1 MTTTRLDI
9 PGYRDI
15 AEVNRGGFATIYRA
29 MQATFEREVAIKVL
43 TGVTDESSLRRFRR
57 ECTAIG
63 SLSGHPNIVTVYEA
77 GATDDGRLYMVM
89 EFLHGGSLADQL
101 AARGPFGPAEVLDL
115 GARIAGAVESAH
127 RAGIIHGDLKPE
139 NILLSRLGEPKVA
152 DFGLAFL
159 PDGHT
164 SMSGGLTGTIAH
176 AAPEVLGGDPPTVA
190 ADVYSVTST
199 LYCLLA
205 GRPPFTPAGEAS
217 IVSILG
223 RVAREPPPDLRPLAV
238 PEDLCRVLEQGLAK
252 APADRQR
259 DLAQFGRQLQAVQ
272 AQLGHPI
279 TPLPIESPESQPPP
293 APARRAA
300 PTPHARRRRISPS
313 AVAVV
318 AGLAV
323 VLALLQV
330 ALPSEKP
337 LPVLYQDNFDAGQ
350 NWYEHDD
357 EGAKLAYDQGA
368 YRILVKRPHQVVLSD
383 TSFRGGVY
391 GEPLTALTDVS
402 VRVRAQAVTPG
413 AVFGLFCRSTPKGER
428 YQAVLRTDGE
438 TLLLKSVAGGLQTLA
453 TARVPGMGEG
463 AFVSLRLDCTGRN
476 TAHLSLFADDRRV
489 VEATDVEAIVSGSV
503 GMMASA
509 EEPPADVRFEDFVLL
524 GRRLGA

>member
-1 MTTTRLDI
+1 MTTTGLDI
-9 PGYRDI
+9 AGYTDI
-15 AEVNRGGFATIYRA
+15 TEITRGGFATIYRA
-29 MQATFEREVAIKVL
+29 MQATFGREVAIKVL
-43 TGVTDESSLRRFRR
+43 TGSADESSLRRFRR

-89 EFLHGGSLADQL
+89 ELLHGGSLADRL
-101 AARGPFGPAEVLDL
+101 AERGPFTPADVLDL

-159 PDGHT
+159 PDGHA

-176 AAPEVLGGDPPTVA
+176 AAPEVLAGDRPTTA
-190 ADVYSVTST
+190 SDIYSLASA
-199 LYCLLA
+199 LFCLLS
-205 GRPPFTPAGEAS
+205 GRPPFAPGGDAG
-217 IVSILG
+217 IVAILG
-223 RVAREPPPDLRPLAV
+223 RIARDPPSDLRPLGV
-238 PEDLCRVLEQGLAK
+238 PDDLCRILEQGLAK
-252 APADRQR
+252 APGDRQH

-279 TPLPIESPESQPPP
+279 TPLPIEAPETLPPP
-293 APARRAA
+293 APAPRAA
-300 PTPHARRRRISPS
+300 ATPHARRRRIAPS

-318 AGLAV
+318 AGIAV
-323 VLALLQV
+323 VLALVQLSLRGQQ
-330 ALPSEKP
+330 P

-357 EGAKLAYDQGA
+357 PGAKLAYDEGA
-368 YRILVKRPHQVVLSD
+368 YRIVVKRPHEVVMSD

-391 GEPLTALTDVS
+391 GEPLTNLTDVS
-402 VRVRAQAVTPG
+402 VQVRAQPVTAG
-413 AVFGLFCRSTPKGER
+413 AVFGLFCRSAPRGVS

-438 TLLLKSVAGGLQTLA
+438 ALLLKSGAGEVQTLA
-453 TARVPGMGEG
+453 RARVNAISEG
-463 AFVSLRLDCTGRN
+463 TFVNLRLDCIGAGTVRV
-476 TAHLSLFADDRRV
+476 TLFADGRPV
-489 VEATDVEAIVSGSV
+489 VGAMDDDAIPTGSV
-503 GMMASA
+503 GMMASV
-509 EEPPADVRFEDFVLL
+509 EEPPAEVLFEDFVLR
-524 GRRLGA
+524 GRRQGA